1 MNEKKASC
9 FRWVICAL
17 LFFATTVNYLDRQVL
32 SLTYKDFIAPVF
44 DWTDNDYGTITAVFS
59 IIYAL
64 CNLFAGKFIDRLGTK
79 KGYLWAIFIWSLGA
93 CLHAGCGV
101 GTGWLK
107 AAGFLGMMGVT
118 VSVWLFL
125 ACRAVL
131 ALGEAGN
138 FPAAIKVT
146 AEYFPKKDRAFATS
160 IFNSGSSVGALA
172 APLTIP
178 LIAKFWGWEMA
189 FVVIGALGF
198 VWMGFW
204 LWLYRKPAENPRVNA
219 EELKYIESDEADGT
233 EGASGAPGPAPV
245 EKKISYAKAFSLRQ
259 TWALVFGRFLTD
271 GVWWFFLFWTPGY
284 FSDQFGYKSSSGMG
298 MALIFTLYAIVTFV
312 SIYLCKIPT
321 YMVDKRGMNAYEG
334 RMVAMFIFACLP
346 LLALGAQPLGTF
358 SAWWPAV
365 LIGLACA
372 GHQAWSANVYSVVGD
387 MFPKSTIGTLTGIAQ
402 CAAGCGSFMV
412 NKCAGKLF
420 TFAAGSFSVPW
431 KEDVFELSPIQ
442 IAKAF
447 VPDGV
452 NIPTGADLDAI
463 ATAITESG
471 AQLPEVVTAVGHAG
485 VTAGDMVA
493 AVSQAGGTI
502 VSDPMTLFGFV
513 GKPAG
518 YMILFSY
525 CAVAYIVGWCF
536 MKGLVPHYRKV
547 EL

>member
-1 MNEKKASC
+1 MKKLSN
-9 FRWVICAL
+9 FRWVICGL

-32 SLTYKDFIAPVF
+32 SLTWKDFIAPEF
-44 DWTDNDYGTITAVFS
+44 DWSDNDYGTITATFS

-64 CNLFAGKFIDRLGTK
+64 SNLFAGKFIDRMGTK

-107 AAGFLGMMGVT
+107 AAGFAGMMGIT
-118 VSVWLFL
+118 ISVWLFL

-146 AEYFPKKDRAFATS
+146 AEYFPKKDRAFSTS

-178 LIAKFWGWEMA
+178 VIAKFFGWEMA
-189 FVVIGALGF
+189 FIIIGALGF

-204 LWLYRKPAENPRVNA
+204 IWLYKKPSENPRVNE
-219 EELKYIESDEADGT
+219 EELKYIQQDEKAEVKV
-233 EGASGAPGPAPV
+233 EGVGQE
-245 EKKISYAKAFSLRQ
+245 EKRISYAKAFSLRQ
-259 TWALVFGRFLTD
+259 TWSLVLGRFLTD

-284 FSDQFGYKSSSGMG
+284 LSDQFGYKSSSGMG

-321 YMVDKRGMNAYEG
+321 YMVDKKGMNPYEG
-334 RMVAMFIFACLP
+334 RMVAMFIFACFP
-346 LLALGAQPLGTF
+346 LLALGAQPLGAF
-358 SAWWPAV
+358 SAWWPAI

-372 GHQAWSANVYSVVGD
+372 GHQAWSANIYSVVGD

-402 CAAGCGSFMV
+402 FAAGCGSFMV
-412 NKCAGKLF
+412 NKSAGKLF
-420 TFAAGSFSVPW
+420 TYAAEQG
-431 KEDVFELSPIQ
+431 D
-442 IAKAF
+442 AF
-447 VPDGV
+447 TFLGY
-452 NIPTGADLDAI
+452 
-463 ATAITESG
+463 S
-471 AQLPEVVTAVGHAG
+471 
-485 VTAGDMVA
+485 
-493 AVSQAGGTI
+493 
-502 VSDPMTLFGFV
+502 

-525 CAVAYIVGWCF
+525 CAVAYLIGWCC
-536 MKGLVPHYRKV
+536 MKSLVPRYKKV

>member
-1 MNEKKASC
+1 MSEKKMSN
-9 FRWVICAL
+9 FRWIICAL

-32 SLTYKDFIAPVF
+32 SLTWKDFIAPEF
-44 DWTDNDYGTITAVFS
+44 SWTDNDYGTITAVFS

-101 GTGWLK
+101 GTSALK
-107 AAGFLGMMGVT
+107 AAGFVGMMGVT

-160 IFNSGSSVGALA
+160 IFNAGSSVGALA
-172 APLTIP
+172 APLSIP
-178 LIAKFWGWEMA
+178 LIAKFWGWETA
-189 FVVIGALGF
+189 FIVIGALGF

-204 LWLYRKPAENPRVNA
+204 VWLYKKPAENPHVNA
-219 EELKYIESDEADGT
+219 AELEYITADDD
-233 EGASGAPGPAPV
+233 SGDSGKPGDSAAP
-245 EKKISYAKAFSLRQ
+245 EKRISYLKAFSLRQ

-284 FSDQFGYKSSSGMG
+284 LSDQFGYKSDSGMG

-334 RMVAMFIFACLP
+334 RMVAMFIFACFP
-346 LLALGAQPLGTF
+346 LLALGAQPLGAY

-402 CAAGCGSFMV
+402 FAAGCGSFMV

-420 TFAAGSFSVPW
+420 TYAAERG
-431 KEDVFELSPIQ
+431 D
-442 IAKAF
+442 AF
-447 VPDGV
+447 QFLGY
-452 NIPTGADLDAI
+452 
-463 ATAITESG
+463 S
-471 AQLPEVVTAVGHAG
+471 
-485 VTAGDMVA
+485 
-493 AVSQAGGTI
+493 
-502 VSDPMTLFGFV
+502 

>member
-1 MNEKKASC
+1 MKRSN

-17 LFFATTVNYLDRQVL
+17 LFFATAVNYMDRQVL
-32 SLTYKDFIAPVF
+32 SLTWKDFIAPEF
-44 DWTDNDYGTITAVFS
+44 HWTDNDYGTITAVFS
-59 IIYAL
+59 IIYAV
-64 CNLFAGKFIDRLGTK
+64 CNLFAGKFIDRLGTR

-101 GTGWLK
+101 GTEVLK
-107 AAGFLGMMGVT
+107 GAGLLAMAGIT

-178 LIAKFWGWEMA
+178 LIAKCCGWEWS
-189 FVVIGALGF
+189 FIIIGALGF
-198 VWMGFW
+198 LWMGFW
-204 LWLYRKPAENPRVNA
+204 TFLYKKPAESPRVNA
-219 EELKYIESDEADGT
+219 AELEYIESDREQSNAVEGGRLPET
-233 EGASGAPGPAPV
+233 EPR
-245 EKKISYAKAFSLRQ
+245 ISFARAFSLRQ
-259 TWALVFGRFLTD
+259 TWALVLGRFLTD

-284 FSDQFGYKSSSGMG
+284 LSDQFGYKSSDGMG

-312 SIYLCKIPT
+312 SIYLCRLPT
-321 YMVDKRGMNAYEG
+321 YMVDKKGMNPYEG
-334 RMVAMFIFACLP
+334 RMVAMFVFACFP
-346 LLALGAQPLGTF
+346 LLALGAQPLGSV
-358 SAWWPAV
+358 SAWWPAI

-402 CAAGCGSFMV
+402 FAAGCGSFMV
-412 NKCAGKLF
+412 NKCAGALF
-420 TFAAGSFSVPW
+420 TYSAERGDAFAFCGY
-431 KEDVFELSPIQ
+431 
-442 IAKAF
+442 
-447 VPDGV
+447 
-452 NIPTGADLDAI
+452 T
-463 ATAITESG
+463 
-471 AQLPEVVTAVGHAG
+471 
-485 VTAGDMVA
+485 
-493 AVSQAGGTI
+493 
-502 VSDPMTLFGFV
+502 

-518 YMILFSY
+518 YMVVFSY
-525 CAVAYIVGWCF
+525 CAVAYIVGWVC
-536 MKGLVPHYRKV
+536 MKSLVPHYRRV

>member
-1 MNEKKASC
+1 MKKTTN
-9 FRWVICAL
+9 FRWIICSL

-44 DWTDNDYGTITAVFS
+44 GWSDNDYGTITAVFS

-101 GTGWLK
+101 GTSMLK
-107 AAGFLGMMGVT
+107 AAGFVGMMGVT
-118 VSVWLFL
+118 TSVWLFL

-131 ALGEAGN
+131 AMGEAGN

-172 APLTIP
+172 APLSIP
-178 LIAKFWGWEMA
+178 LIAKFCGWEWS
-189 FVVIGALGF
+189 FIIIGALGF

-204 LWLYRKPAENPRVNA
+204 MWLYKKPESNPRVSA
-219 EELKYIESDEADGT
+219 EELAYISADDDGTKVAEADKG
-233 EGASGAPGPAPV
+233 SDGPR
-245 EKKISYAKAFSLRQ
+245 ISYLKAFSLPQ
-259 TWALVFGRFLTD
+259 TWALVLGRFLTD

-284 FSDQFGYKSSSGMG
+284 LSDQFGYKSSDGMG

-321 YMVDKRGMNAYEG
+321 YMVDKRGMNPYEG
-334 RMVAMFIFACLP
+334 RMVAMFIFACFP
-346 LLALGAQPLGTF
+346 LLALGAQPLGAY
-358 SAWWPAV
+358 SAWWPAI

-402 CAAGCGSFMV
+402 FAAGCGSFIV
-412 NKCAGKLF
+412 NKSAGALF
-420 TFAAGSFSVPW
+420 TYAENQGEAFAFLGY
-431 KEDVFELSPIQ
+431 
-442 IAKAF
+442 
-447 VPDGV
+447 
-452 NIPTGADLDAI
+452 T
-463 ATAITESG
+463 
-471 AQLPEVVTAVGHAG
+471 
-485 VTAGDMVA
+485 
-493 AVSQAGGTI
+493 
-502 VSDPMTLFGFV
+502 

-518 YMILFSY
+518 YFIVFGY
-525 CAVAYIVGWCF
+525 CAVAYIVGWTC
-536 MKGLVPHYRKV
+536 MKTLVPRYRRV